1 VQILYGVYD
10 NFQLIRSDEITTVAV
25 PGEGMYITMRKT
37 VTERLGEPY
46 NQCNSNVNEQN
57 TSFSREIALMGSSYR
72 QSLCFR
78 ICMLHYIET
87 ECACRTANQF
97 DQNDTDTC
105 SGPCVEAKM
114 KGFDYQSK
122 CAACP
127 LECGSTVFDL
137 KVDKEKVAE
146 SSVFNS
152 IIQANFKNGGF
163 NYSLVEIQNKLIVMK
178 LNFESL
184 SYSELK
190 ELPKMTYTNLV
201 AQLGGT
207 VGNGF

>member
-1 VQILYGVYD
+1 
-10 NFQLIRSDEITTVAV
+10 
-25 PGEGMYITMRKT
+25 
-37 VTERLGEPY
+37 
-46 NQCNSNVNEQN
+46 
-57 TSFSREIALMGSSYR
+57 
-72 QSLCFR
+72 
-78 ICMLHYIET
+78 
-87 ECACRTANQF
+87 
-97 DQNDTDTC
+97 
-105 SGPCVEAKM
+105 
-114 KGFDYQSK
+114 
-122 CAACP
+122 
-127 LECGSTVFDL
+127 VFDL